1 MEVRAAIRAFRDRL
15 VGHYMH
21 RHPGELSD
29 AEDELG
35 GLAAA
40 INKLDDGPSR
50 CLPPF
55 VVKPL
60 NSVQKF
66 IVRWRLGD
74 PLATD
79 DAWRPWVRNRHVEN
93 ALAELAARW
102 KVDRKD
108 VIAFGDMPNDI
119 AMLVWAG
126 TSYAMAAAHPTVVEA
141 ATHLAPSNDDDS
153 VARVLASVFGLAPAA
168 VVE

>member
-1 MEVRAAIRAFRDRL
+1 MPSSQKPVMDRNLALEAVPGAGGIETRAVIRAFRDRL

-21 RHPGELSD
+21 RHPGELSA

-40 INKLDDGPSR
+40 IDALDDGPTR

-60 NSVQKF
+60 NPVQKF

-74 PLATD
+74 PMATD
-79 DAWRPWVRNRHVEN
+79 DAWRPWIRNNRVEK
-93 ALAELAARW
+93 ALAEIAARPDP
-102 KVDRKD
+102 VR
-108 VIAFGDMPNDI
+108 P
-119 AMLVWAG
+119 AG
-126 TSYAMAAAHPTVVEA
+126 EGGPRRPGPGRRR
-141 ATHLAPSNDDDS
+141 AT
-153 VARVLASVFGLAPAA
+153 RR
-168 VVE
+168 